1 MHLFQRINIALLKTK
16 TVCDQFGIY
25 KIAAEG
31 KQFIKQ
37 RSVSK
42 KKLTKQGDYYETFY
56 SMCIAAC
63 GFRCEQPP
71 PSAIRSSQA
80 RVGLAV
86 GGAKEQIARRQ
97 VGVAVSW
104 IPSI

>member
-31 KQFIKQ
+31 KKFIKQ

-42 KKLTKQGDYYETFY
+42 KKTNKT
-56 SMCIAAC
+56 
-63 GFRCEQPP
+63 
-71 PSAIRSSQA
+71 
-80 RVGLAV
+80 
-86 GGAKEQIARRQ
+86 RRLL
-97 VGVAVSW
+97 
-104 IPSI
+104 